1 MATESETTSLHNPTT
16 TVNPDEPMENKVNQ
30 EVMPMEQETVSFPE
44 GGKEENPK
52 FDELPRETKQLKGE
66 SNNKQTEPPEIEVKI
81 DGSSAVDALLEDKI
95 EMEQDIPHS
104 HAHSSLE
111 PAGDAVKSQPV
122 AQPANESVAEVQEE
136 QPATASV
143 EKIEQ
148 KQPTIVDISESSAE
162 AVEKPEELSA
172 VVPTKESEEVVVRDP
187 EDSEVVSKGVNKQ
200 ETVVSEVAVKVE
212 EQSEVTEHSAQP
224 ESVSE
229 IGKQQEPPAVLA
241 IRESEAVVKDIE
253 ASEAA
258 SKETDEPESVV
269 PELEATQKEQSEVAK
284 QDERVESIEATE
296 KQQESL
302 EVLPVKE
309 SEAVVINDI
318 EDSAVPEN
326 VDKPES
332 VVPAEVEMKP
342 EEQSEVI
349 KVDEKPESPEA
360 EADIQLKVGYE
371 VPENIEIKSIEK
383 KTESSVLVDEVKPE
397 DESEVSGQVEPK
409 GSIKAETVIDE
420 GTLADKV
427 EIKSIKEKT
436 EPVVPVV
443 EVKPEHET
451 EVIGQVEPKG
461 SIKAETVID
470 EGTLADKVVD
480 TIALK
485 EERTSKEEEPSAAS
499 EQIVLVKQEAEAD
512 LKEGIEE
519 SSLADG
525 AETTDLENGKK
536 ETDGTEVVEAPPKKA
551 IVQMEND
558 GQERE
563 EKTIKSEVENAE
575 REELNKGLNEPI
587 KVDDFKAAVSNT
599 EITERSFEGEQ
610 TGQVI
615 EPLAENKKEENIK
628 EKTPALVET
637 SKDGSIEGKLDEA
650 ITAVTEPVNKSPDS
664 GLEVKDEESAKT
676 GEGKVGK
683 ENAEIEKSDTQ
694 NLEPPTEDGDD
705 AKASQ
710 DLPREVP
717 AKPIQNMKEDTPAL
731 VETSKDG
738 SIEGKLDEAIR
749 AITEPVNKS
758 QGSGLEVKDEGSAKS
773 GEGKV
778 GKEDAE
784 EIAKSDALYLEPS
797 IKDGDD
803 AKASQ
808 DLPREVP
815 AKPIQKIKKENTKEG
830 TPALVETSKDG
841 FIGGKLDEAITAVT
855 EPVNNF
861 KDSGLEA
868 KDEESAKASEGKV
881 GKENVEEIAKS
892 EAWNLESSTKDG
904 DDAKASQGLPREIP
918 AKPIQKQSNNILTKM
933 KHSLV
938 KAKKAI
944 IGKST
949 SSKTLS
955 SDTKGDIKVK

>member
-409 GSIKAETVIDE
+409 GSIKAETV
-420 GTLADKV
+420 
-427 EIKSIKEKT
+427 
-436 EPVVPVV
+436 
-443 EVKPEHET
+443 PEHET